1 MKDFKDKK
9 LGDDQLEEVNGGVIF
24 NASGIIGSDP
34 NMPWEVLDN
43 RNGNVLCRFSNKADA
58 ERQAKSYGGGAMD
71 SLEVDWNQVLKLR
84 GQA

>member
-1 MKDFKDKK
+1 
-9 LGDDQLEEVNGGVIF
+9 
-24 NASGIIGSDP
+24 
-34 NMPWEVLDN
+34 MPWEVLDN
-43 RNGNVLCRFSNKADA
+43 RNGNVLCRFNNKADA

>member
-9 LGDDQLEEVNGGVIF
+9 LGDDQLEEVTGGVIF

-43 RNGNVLCRFSNKADA
+43 RNGNVNDNGNDNGVGKKHCTDGPPASECAPH
-58 ERQAKSYGGGAMD
+58 
-71 SLEVDWNQVLKLR
+71 NQEE
-84 GQA
+84 Q

>member
-9 LGDDQLEEVNGGVIF
+9 LVDEQLEEVTGGVIF
-24 NASGIIGSDP
+24 NSSGIIGADP
-34 NMPWEVLDN
+34 NNPWEVLDN
-43 RNGNVLCRFSNKADA
+43 RNGNVLCRFNNKADA